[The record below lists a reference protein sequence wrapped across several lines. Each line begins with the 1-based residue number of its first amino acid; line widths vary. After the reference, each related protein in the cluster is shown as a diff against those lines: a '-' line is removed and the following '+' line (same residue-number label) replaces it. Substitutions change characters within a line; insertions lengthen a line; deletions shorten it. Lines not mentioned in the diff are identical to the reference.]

1 VATMQS
7 AQRDEEKP
15 RSQAGVATMQSAQ
28 RDEEKPRSQ
37 AGVATENP
45 RG

>member
-1 VATMQS
+1 MLKGLA
-7 AQRDEEKP
+7 E
-15 RSQAGVATMQSAQ
+15 AGVATMQSAQ

-37 AGVATENP
+37 TGVTTEKP